1 MKASVVLP
9 VYNKAP
15 WLQACLDSVFT
26 QTFTDFEVIAVDDRS
41 TDGSLA
47 ILERVNDPRLR
58 IIRLEKNIGP
68 GGAAQRGIDA
78 ATGEYIIRVD
88 ADDIMVPDR
97 FAKQI
102 ALLDADP
109 TIGACS
115 SPIRLMSDPNVLH
128 GIPLDDVDC
137 KAAMLFG
144 VPLNQPASA
153 YRRSVLVENNIRYQ
167 DEWPRYGEDR
177 MYLVPLSKVTR
188 FKNAAEPLIDYRK
201 GTMNIAHGRDRNADL
216 RFLTRYVFD
225 QFGFP
230 ITEEELEV
238 HLYTVQFFAQPPTA
252 QHIKRYRAWLDR
264 LAVLN
269 RERGTFDTAAFQRIL
284 DRKWEEVFFHLPRF
298 GMAPTFAHIRA
309 GHSLSGGKLYYLFA
323 SFMKG
328 SKHRSVAS

>member
-15 WLQACLDSVFT
+15 WLQECLDSVFT
-26 QTFTDFEVIAVDDRS
+26 QTFTEFEVIAVDDAS
-41 TDGSLA
+41 TDGSLR
-47 ILERVNDPRLR
+47 ILEQVTDPRLR

-78 ATGEYIIRVD
+78 AIGEYIIRVD

-128 GIPLDDVDC
+128 GVPLDDVDC
-137 KAAMLFG
+137 KAGMLFG

-153 YRRSVLVENNIRYQ
+153 YRRSVLVENNIRYA

-177 MYLVPLSKVTR
+177 MYLVPLSKIC
-188 FKNAAEPLIDYRK
+188 L
-201 GTMNIAHGRDRNADL
+201 
-216 RFLTRYVFD
+216 
-225 QFGFP
+225 
-230 ITEEELEV
+230 
-238 HLYTVQFFAQPPTA
+238 LYTSPS
-252 QHIKRYRAWLDR
+252 
-264 LAVLN
+264 
-269 RERGTFDTAAFQRIL
+269 
-284 DRKWEEVFFHLPRF
+284 PRD
-298 GMAPTFAHIRA
+298 
-309 GHSLSGGKLYYLFA
+309 
-323 SFMKG
+323 
-328 SKHRSVAS
+328 

>member
-15 WLQACLDSVFT
+15 WLQECLDSVFT
-26 QTFTDFEVIAVDDRS
+26 QTFTDFEVIAVDDAS
-41 TDGSLA
+41 TDGSLG
-47 ILERVNDPRLR
+47 ILEHVNDPRLR

-115 SPIRLMSDPNVLH
+115 SPIRLMTDPNVLH
-128 GIPLDDVDC
+128 GVPLDDVDC
-137 KAAMLFG
+137 KAGMLFG

-153 YRRSVLVENNIRYQ
+153 YRRSVLVENNIRYA

-177 MYLVPLSKVTR
+177 MYMVPLSKVTR
-188 FKNAAEPLIDYRK
+188 FKNVDESLIHYRK
-201 GTMNIAHGRDRNADL
+201 GSMNIAHGRDRNADL
-216 RFLTRYVFD
+216 RFLTRYVFG

-230 ITEEELEV
+230 ITDEELEV
-238 HLYTVQFFAQPPTA
+238 HLYTVRFFAHPPTA

-264 LAVLN
+264 LTVLN
-269 RERGTFDTAAFQRIL
+269 RERGTFDGTAFQRRL
-284 DRKWEEVFFHLPRF
+284 DRMWEEVFFNLPHY
-298 GMAPTFAHIRA
+298 GMGPTLAHIRSS
-309 GHSLSGGKLYYLFA
+309 GSVSGGKLYYLFA
-323 SFMKG
+323 SFLKG
-328 SKHRSVAS
+328 GKHSTIA